1 MKKRYIIGLIL
12 CCLMIIPLVGCSGK
26 KDATTATKTV
36 PKTPLQILTDRVN
49 ASDAINYTQDQT
61 DIALSNRITTEIA
74 AVSQVD
80 LSPINARLGV
90 LEALNFSDLAGGFL
104 ESYNIS
110 GRLAAIEA
118 RLNATPTPTPVGY
131 TPTPTPVTPT
141 PTPTSVYGCGVNR
154 PVAIFPSP
162 SSMSVNISGNGSTV
176 NFEWTA
182 CTNAVRY
189 EFYLSKD
196 SANMGIP
203 RANIY
208 PPNHAYLYPV
218 ENSST
223 FYYWKV
229 VAVSPCNVTEADAW
243 WFKTE

>member
-90 LEALNFSDLAGGFL
+90 LEALNFSDLAGGLSFLTVRVTSL

-118 RLNATPTPTPVGY
+118 RLNTSVPAVTPTPNGSTPTPTP
-131 TPTPTPVTPT
+131 
-141 PTPTSVYGCGVNR
+141 
-154 PVAIFPSP
+154 IPSGNHAP
-162 SSMSVNISGNGSTV
+162 NISSLIATSLGSTNQSWIV
-176 NFEWTA
+176 TCTANDSDGDVLSYIWAKTGGEIFLMSGSSSVLWTFSTTGNYSIVVQA
-182 CTNAVRY
+182 SDGRDGYA
-189 EFYLSKD
+189 L
-196 SANMGIP
+196 GIK
-203 RANIY
+203 
-208 PPNHAYLYPV
+208 
-218 ENSST
+218 S
-223 FYYWKV
+223 
-229 VAVSPCNVTEADAW
+229 VTY
-243 WFKTE
+243 